1 MPNGSYGS
9 LVFQKADIAKD
20 AITKEAK
27 LKISRL
33 YTEWANDI
41 GKKAEFYKNKTT
53 KSSWLQEM
61 NMRQLQGQLQEQ
73 SLQIANEVKGIV
85 EDSIYKVA
93 DSVVQAN
100 SNWLKDLGFPANG
113 VDSAF
118 VSIPD
123 QTVRRLVTGQIYDT
137 GWSLS
142 KSIWGDNEKT
152 LSKLY
157 EIVAQGLAQNM
168 SVYDVSKILEAYV
181 NPNRAKQWN
190 LMMPDGKRIYKRSV
204 DYNAQRLARTLAQHG
219 YQTSF
224 IAVTEKNPFVTDY
237 IWRANGSRVCE
248 LCMQRDGMHFKKD
261 ELPLDHPNG
270 MCTMEPNVDD
280 DKMIDQ
286 LADWINS
293 PDGTYPEIDEF
304 AKQFGYVPLV
314 KESVKENQS
323 TNAIPVNAHH
333 IAQGKDI
340 SKAWE
345 RRPDK
350 FDFEI
355 EDVINAQGFDGLPR
369 VVSRAEFDKAVKAAN
384 GGKGFIAQRTYSA
397 PDQETLDAYRDQ
409 LYHGKWYVDCSTGGA
424 QYGQGMYCAAD
435 YAGKLSEGIK
445 EEMAHYKSLY
455 IMDLRDD
462 SIPLSERLSAAKN
475 TLSNAGYKD
484 EYSQKW
490 AEAYLAKD
498 KKAAKEL
505 MPKIS
510 EDKRDEINMLLR
522 TSVEKP
528 SYTETITLD
537 PSARIISHNDA
548 KKMMANAE
556 DKWRESIR
564 KQEQLI
570 EDEYHNILKRHQ
582 EMWKNGEITAD
593 EGMSLDEKA
602 AKEKYEKIKE
612 LGEKPEILT
621 GDLGAFIAS
630 KGYDAINA
638 EEHGASSSY
647 TVILN
652 RTKVIIKGE

>member
-1 MPNGSYGS
+1 MPSGSYGS
-9 LVFQKADIAKD
+9 LVFQKADIAKE
-20 AITKEAK
+20 AITNEAK

-41 GKKAEFYKNKTT
+41 GKKAEYYKNKTT

-61 NMRQLQGQLQEQ
+61 NMRQLQAQLQEQ

-100 SNWLKDLGFPANG
+100 SSWLKDLGFPANG

-181 NPNRAKQWN
+181 NPSRAKQWN
-190 LMMPDGKRIYKRSV
+190 LMMPDGTRIYKRSV

-270 MCTMEPNVDD
+270 MCTMEPNVND
-280 DKMIDQ
+280 DKMVDQ

-314 KESVKENQS
+314 KESVKENQPV
-323 TNAIPVNAHH
+323 NAIPVNAHH
-333 IAQGKDI
+333 IVQGKDI
-340 SKAWE
+340 SNTWE
-345 RRPDK
+345 RRPNK

-355 EDVINAQGFDGLPR
+355 EDVINAQGFDGLPI
-369 VVSRAEFDKAVKAAN
+369 VLSGDEFNNAVKDAKYH
-384 GGKGFIAQRTYSA
+384 GYRGYSA
-397 PDQETLDAYRDQ
+397 PDEQTLSEYRRQ
-409 LYHGKWYVDCSTGGA
+409 LTEGKWYVDCSVGTA
-424 QYGQGMYCAAD
+424 AYGQGMYTQGCVDNNNMSLLISKAIAD
-435 YAGKLSEGIK
+435 GYGQSRSG
-445 EEMAHYKSLY
+445 
-455 IMDLRDD
+455 
-462 SIPLSERLSAAKN
+462 
-475 TLSNAGYKD
+475 SNYRVD
-484 EYSQKW
+484 EV
-490 AEAYLAKD
+490 
-498 KKAAKEL
+498 L
-505 MPKIS
+505 MSK
-510 EDKRDEINMLLR
+510 
-522 TSVEKP
+522 
-528 SYTETITLD
+528 
-537 PSARIISHNDA
+537 DA
-548 KKMMANAE
+548 KGVALYKH
-556 DKWRESIR
+556 S
-564 KQEQLI
+564 
-570 EDEYHNILKRHQ
+570 
-582 EMWKNGEITAD
+582 
-593 EGMSLDEKA
+593 
-602 AKEKYEKIKE
+602 
-612 LGEKPEILT
+612 
-621 GDLGAFIAS
+621 GDLTSIDNYSDFHMDYIKKNAS
-630 KGYDAINA
+630 GEWNDIGVYAAAKGYDYMYFYDDSGTQ
-638 EEHGASSSY
+638 EC
-647 TVILN
+647 VILN
-652 RTKVIIKGE
+652 RTKLIIKGD